1 MRHAKKRESM
11 THALKEKQARETA
24 CMNDVSQG
32 SPEKH
37 NQQVV
42 YT

>member
-1 MRHAKKRESM
+1 MRHAKKQESM
-11 THALKEKQARETA
+11 THALKKKQATETA

-32 SPEKH
+32 SPEN